1 MNGMRDC
8 WKLYISTVIIVLLLP
23 FQSKGN
29 DTLMEYSKVELKA
42 VDQLIGTAFYP
53 EAYDKIWSL
62 MSSADEANNSRIKYR
77 AYKRLTLL
85 YSIFYDSLNAM
96 NSVDS
101 MFFYA
106 EKSGILST
114 PYGKQ
119 KTYYTAAHTYRM
131 NRNFDKAREFLNVA
145 RQLLDST
152 QRPFNEKFYVLS
164 EEAHLHTLT
173 GNFEQSEEILREI
186 SAEVSPTH
194 SYAAILYSMWGDLY
208 TQKGKIKEALAYYYK
223 SLKAVDE
230 HKRRLGLR
238 VELLK
243 KASQLNSQLG
253 NYKKAYQEMTASKE
267 LGDQLFGSQSS
278 RNKKLFEIKD
288 SYRKTIEENK
298 QYRKEQELKVLKIE
312 QETLQQRLIYLVS
325 LLFVTVLS
333 AIFIISL
340 LKVKHQTKQQL
351 LEERSKAEIEI
362 KKKEL
367 TVTSLQL
374 IEKDKLL
381 QEIKEGL
388 EDVKQHK
395 SDAAVERINK
405 TINLNTAK
413 TWEEFETRFIQVN
426 SDFYDTL
433 NTIHS
438 SLTRN
443 DLKLCALIKL
453 NFSSKEIAQLLGI
466 STDSVNKGR
475 YRLRK
480 KLGLHRD
487 DNLFTYISSI

>member
-1 MNGMRDC
+1 MNEMREC
-8 WKLYISTVIIVLLLP
+8 WNVYIGVMLLLLFIP
-23 FQSKGN
+23 FGSYGK
-29 DTLMEYSKVELKA
+29 DTLKEYAKVELKA
-42 VDQLIGTAFYP
+42 VDQLIGTAYYP

-62 MSSADEANNSRIKYR
+62 MSSADDENNTKIKYQ

-85 YSIFYDSLNAM
+85 YSIFYDSLNAL

-101 MFFYA
+101 MFYYA
-106 EKSGILST
+106 EKSGVLST
-114 PYGKQ
+114 ASGMQ
-119 KTYYTAAHTYRM
+119 KVYYTAAHTHRM
-131 NRNFDKAREFLNVA
+131 NRNFQKAKEYLSVSHS
-145 RQLLDST
+145 LLDSL
-152 QRPFNEKFYVLS
+152 QIPFSDQFYVLS

-173 GNFEQSEEILREI
+173 GNFKQSEKILKAI
-186 SAEVSPTH
+186 SKQVSAQH

-208 TQKGKIKEALAYYYK
+208 SKKGKINEALAYYYK
-223 SLKAVDE
+223 SLKTINE
-230 HKRRLGLR
+230 HHKRLGLR

-243 KASQLNSQLG
+243 KISQLNSQLG
-253 NYKKAYQEMTASKE
+253 NYKKAFEEMTASKE
-267 LGDQLFGSQSS
+267 LGDQLFGSQSA

-288 SYRKTIEENK
+288 SYRKSIEENK
-298 QYRKEQELKVLKIE
+298 QYRKEQELKLLKIQQE
-312 QETLQQRLIYLVS
+312 QLNQQLIYLFS
-325 LLFVTVLS
+325 ILCITILS
-333 AIFIISL
+333 ASFIIYL
-340 LKVKHQTKQQL
+340 LKVKHQSKQQL

-381 QEIKEGL
+381 KEIKEGL
-388 EDVKQHK
+388 EDVKQQK
-395 SDAAVERINK
+395 SDAAVDRINK

-413 TWEEFETRFIQVN
+413 TWEDFEARFIQVN
-426 SDFYDTL
+426 SEFYNTL
-433 NTIHS
+433 NTIHE

-487 DNLFTYISSI
+487 DNLFSYISSI

>member
-1 MNGMRDC
+1 MMRDC
-8 WKLYISTVIIVLLLP
+8 WSVYFRILFFTLALP
-23 FQSKGN
+23 SASFGN
-29 DTLMEYSKVELKA
+29 DSLKEYSKVELKA
-42 VDQLIGTAFYP
+42 VDQLIGTAYYP

-62 MSSADEANNSRIKYR
+62 MSSADEAKNTKIKYQ

-101 MFFYA
+101 MFYYA
-106 EKSGILST
+106 EISGIFNDPL
-114 PYGKQ
+114 GKQ
-119 KTYYTAAHTYRM
+119 KTYYTAGHTYRM
-131 NRNFDKAREFLNVA
+131 NRNYQKAKDYLKVSRY
-145 RQLLDST
+145 LLDSL
-152 QRPFNEKFYVLS
+152 QRPFEERFYVLS

-173 GNFEQSEEILREI
+173 GNFEQSEQILQDI
-186 SAEVSPTH
+186 SKQFSGQH

-208 TQKGKIKEALAYYYK
+208 TGKGEINKALDYYYK
-223 SLKAVDE
+223 SLKTIED

-243 KASQLNSQLG
+243 KVSQLNSQLG

-267 LGDQLFGSQSS
+267 LGDRLFGSQSA

-288 SYRKTIEENK
+288 SYRKSIEENK
-298 QYRKEQELKVLKIE
+298 EYRKEQELKVLKIQ
-312 QETLQQRLIYLVS
+312 QEKLNQRLIYLVS
-325 LLFVTVLS
+325 LLCITVLS
-333 AIFIISL
+333 ATFIISL
-340 LKVKHQTKQQL
+340 LKVKHQSKQQL
-351 LEERSKAEIEI
+351 LKERSKAEIDI

-381 QEIKEGL
+381 QEIKQGL
-388 EDVKQHK
+388 EDVKQQK
-395 SDAAVERINK
+395 SDASVERINK

-413 TWEEFETRFIQVN
+413 TWEEFEARFIQVN
-426 SDFYDTL
+426 SAFYDTL
-433 NTIHS
+433 NAIHDN
-438 SLTRN
+438 LTRN

-453 NFSSKEIAQLLGI
+453 NFSSKEIGQLLGI

-487 DNLFTYISSI
+487 DNLFTYISSL